1 MATHVMKSV
10 TVDAVQF
17 TAELGKEL
25 QDEAAKA
32 EAESREPKAH
42 KSGITFE
49 VGKGYRLNGQT
60 VAFGD
65 YLVTSNGVTTVMT
78 KQAFEDT
85 YAPKGGK

>member
-1 MATHVMKSV
+1 MATHVLKSF
-10 TVDAVQF
+10 TVDALQF
-17 TAELGKEL
+17 TPELGKEIA
-25 QDEAAKA
+25 DELEKPA
-32 EAESREPKAH
+32 PKPH

-49 VGKGYRLNGQT
+49 PGRGYRLNGQT